1 MRARVVLLA
10 CVLVGVCLTGT
21 HAASQG
27 AQSPEPS
34 QTVGSKSDTHPGPTD
49 AIVFL
54 VVAMLLGV
62 FTQHV
67 LGFTR
72 IPYTNLLLVKLHT
85 RSCTALPKCELLEQY
100 DDVLVILSKLA
111 AHLFIRVVTGH
122 QAPVEEVCDASGVG
136 SHHWYRKSIFC

>member
-10 CVLVGVCLTGT
+10 CVLVGARLTGT
-21 HAASQG
+21 HAASQN

-34 QTVGSKSDTHPGPTD
+34 QTVGSKSDMHPGPTD

-72 IPYTNLLLVKLHT
+72 IPYTNLLLVKLHIT
-85 RSCTALPKCELLEQY
+85 SGRAPVQLYAHMTCLLE
-100 DDVLVILSKLA
+100 VK
-111 AHLFIRVVTGH
+111 AHLS
-122 QAPVEEVCDASGVG
+122 SGL
-136 SHHWYRKSIFC
+136 